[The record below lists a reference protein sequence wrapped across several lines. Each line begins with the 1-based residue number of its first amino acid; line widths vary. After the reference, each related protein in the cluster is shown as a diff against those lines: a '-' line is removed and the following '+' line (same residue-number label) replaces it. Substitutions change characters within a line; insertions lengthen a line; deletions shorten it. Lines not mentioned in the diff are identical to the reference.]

1 MFFFVCLS
9 RGCAIVFV
17 VCMIWICVHAG
28 TQLYA
33 LRASGMWV
41 QVYIYLLGVIGWFCV
56 FVLLMCMHTVW
67 SDACILCMF
76 VSNVCVVC
84 VCFKF
89 PVCLVCVMY
98 VSEASSA
105 CIQPICMFH
114 FHWLYSKCEYFLF
127 SHFQL
132 CNLISLF
139 YD

>member
-9 RGCAIVFV
+9 RDCAIVFV

-84 VCFKF
+84 VCISRFLCVWFVWCMCLKHLVHVSSQY
-89 PVCLVCVMY
+89 VCSIFTDFTQNVNIFY
-98 VSEASSA
+98 
-105 CIQPICMFH
+105 FH
-114 FHWLYSKCEYFLF
+114 IFNFAIL
-127 SHFQL
+127 
-132 CNLISLF
+132 
-139 YD
+139 